1 MALYLVSPRD
11 NAFHEA
17 DPSQPMLHADDLAAL
32 RGDGVFELALVR
44 GDEIR
49 ALDLHLDRFA
59 QSARALSIDPG
70 EEQLWIDAITA
81 AAAHV
86 GGERDGYVRWQ
97 VERGRESGGDPI
109 GWVTSGHL
117 SDAQLDERA
126 RGIRAVT
133 LSAGH
138 PAAINHE
145 APWLLIGV
153 KSLSYAARL
162 AATRFAKARGAD
174 DAIFVSTDGFV
185 LEAPRANVVIA
196 RGNELLTPDPNLG
209 LLHGTTQRF
218 IFERATAAGWT
229 CRYARLRLEDLF
241 SADGVWLTSST
252 RMAVRVHSLNSL
264 NLDGDGLAEV
274 MAELVS

>member
-1 MALYLVSPRD
+1 MALFVVSPGTGVV
-11 NAFHEA
+11 HEA
-17 DPSQPMLHADDLAAL
+17 ETGAPLLHFDDLAAL
-32 RGDGVFELALVR
+32 RGDGAFEVALVR
-44 GDEIR
+44 GEEIR

-70 EEQLWIDAITA
+70 ERQLWMDAIARA
-81 AAAHV
+81 AETV
-86 GGERDGYVRWQ
+86 RGDTDGYVRWQ
-97 VERGRESGGDPI
+97 ISRGRESGGEPI
-109 GWVTSGHL
+109 GWVTSGL
-117 SDAQLDERA
+117 VSDAQLEERT

-153 KSLSYAARL
+153 KSLSYAMRL
-162 AATRFAKARGAD
+162 AATRFAQARGAD
-174 DAIFVSTDGFV
+174 DAIFVSTDGFI

-252 RMAVRVHSLNSL
+252 RMAIRVHSLNSL
-264 NLDGDGLAEV
+264 DLAGADLDEV
-274 MAELVS
+274 MRELVS